1 MASATTQRRRGR
13 RAGAD
18 GDATF
23 QGLCE
28 FVQAEMERLHVPGVA
43 VGVVHDGKEYTAG
56 FGVTSVENPLPV
68 TADTLFQIGS
78 TTKTVTGTAAMRL
91 VERGKLDL
99 DAPLRTYLP
108 KLRLKDEAAAARV
121 TLRHLFN
128 HTGGWLGDYFDDTG
142 MGEDALRRIVTRM
155 AKLPQ
160 LTPLGEVWSYNNAG
174 YYLAGRVLE
183 VVTGQPYETVVQEL
197 VFDPLGMGMSFFF
210 PGDVLVHRFAVGH
223 TVQDDEV
230 KIATPWPL
238 PRAAHAAGGVTSTVK
253 DQLTYA
259 RFHLGDG
266 AAPDGAR
273 LLSPESMQEMQTP
286 RVDAGSQAGMLGVTW
301 WVKDLDGVRVV
312 RHGGTTN
319 GQLSAFVL
327 APSRGFALTVLTNA
341 NRGGE
346 LHGNAVEWALREY
359 LGVAD
364 PAPEPLALSAAQ
376 LAPYAGRY
384 RAAMTEI
391 ELTVRDDELVL
402 QVSPKGGFPKR
413 DTPPG
418 PPPPPTRL
426 GVCAD
431 DRVVALDPP
440 YKGARGE
447 FLRDDAGA
455 ITWLRFGGRIARRQ

>member
-1 MASATTQRRRGR
+1 MATQAQAHGTRESA
-13 RAGAD
+13 
-18 GDATF
+18 DATF
-23 QGLCE
+23 SRLGE
-28 FVQAEMERLHVPGVA
+28 FTRETMDRLHVPGVA
-43 VGVVHDGKEYTAG
+43 VGVLHDGREEAAG

-68 TADTLFQIGS
+68 TPDTLFQIGS
-78 TTKTVTGTAAMRL
+78 ITKTFTGTAAMRL
-91 VERGKLDL
+91 VEQGKLDL
-99 DAPLRTYLP
+99 DVPLRAYLP
-108 KLRLKDEAAAARV
+108 KLRLAGEGVAAGV
-121 TLRHLFN
+121 TLRHLLT
-128 HTGGWLGDYFDDTG
+128 HTGGWVGDYFDDTG
-142 MGEDALRRIVTRM
+142 MGADALRRIVTRM
-155 AKLPQ
+155 ARLPQ

-183 VVTGQPYETVVQEL
+183 VATGKPYETVVQEL
-197 VFDPLGMGMSFFF
+197 VFDPLGMAMSFFF
-210 PGDVLVHRFAVGH
+210 PGDVMVHRFAVGH
-223 TVQDDEV
+223 TVQGDEAKV
-230 KIATPWPL
+230 ATPWPL
-238 PRAAHAAGGVTSTVK
+238 ARSAHAAGGVASTVK

-266 AAPDGAR
+266 TAPDGAR
-273 LLSPESMQEMQTP
+273 LLSPGSMQEMQTP

-301 WVKDLDGVRVV
+301 WIKDLDGVRVI

-364 PAPEPLALSAAQ
+364 SAPQPLALSAEQ

-384 RAAMTEI
+384 RAALSDI
-391 ELTVRDDELVL
+391 ELTVRDGDLVA
-402 QVSPKGGFPKR
+402 QMIPRGGFPKK
-413 DTPPG
+413 DSPAGPTPP
-418 PPPPPTRL
+418 PARV

-447 FLRDDAGA
+447 FLRDAEGN